1 MLPIPVST
9 HDPRTD
15 GTAQRGNPN
24 GHIIR
29 WREAGDDPAATT
41 FTWDIFLFGA
51 RAGRD
56 PNNINISALDASN
69 DLSSPDGL
77 WFSPATGILWIQT
90 DDNAYTDVTNCM
102 LLAAL
107 PGAVGDGTVRSITGT
122 DATNATRTVNSPTG
136 AAPGAAR
143 LRRFLVG
150 PKDCEVT
157 GITESPDGKAL
168 FVNIQHPGE
177 ETFDPARLFDVNVAY
192 RNNATA
198 TGPTAILADPTR
210 YTSHW
215 PDGGNARPRAA
226 TIVITKNDGGVVG
239 L

>member
-29 WREAGDDPAATT
+29 WRETGDDPAATT

-69 DLSSPDGL
+69 DFSSPDGL
-77 WFSPATGILWIQT
+77 WFSPASGILWIQT

-136 AAPGAAR
+136 ATPGPAR

-150 PKDCEVT
+150 PK
-157 GITESPDGKAL
+157 GLRSDGY
-168 FVNIQHPGE
+168 HG
-177 ETFDPARLFDVNVAY
+177 VA
-192 RNNATA
+192 
-198 TGPTAILADPTR
+198 
-210 YTSHW
+210 
-215 PDGGNARPRAA
+215 
-226 TIVITKNDGGVVG
+226 
-239 L
+239 